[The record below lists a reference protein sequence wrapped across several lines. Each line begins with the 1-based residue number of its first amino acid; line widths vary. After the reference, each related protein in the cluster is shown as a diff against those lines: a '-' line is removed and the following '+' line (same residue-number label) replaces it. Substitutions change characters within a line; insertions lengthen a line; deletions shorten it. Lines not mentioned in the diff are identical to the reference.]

1 MAAID
6 ALRKAI
12 TTQPTDTLVVEER
25 SVWQPDSW
33 LIQRCWQELADAG
46 CSREALATANL
57 ASERYPLAPI
67 QTIQRL
73 AKQTNSQ
80 PGLSGTL
87 HSYLLGIVTTL
98 NSPNHQL
105 AQQSEIAQSAEG
117 LLAASVAA
125 LRLGDAGLSLAF
137 LERLDQLRKGWEQI
151 ITKPEPRQML
161 AEIVAHQSPHPL
173 INALVSSAL
182 RRFGDAGAIF
192 LHEIT
197 HRIDPEPR
205 ATGNRSKT
213 ILNRCVDA
221 FRFGMLATPQ
231 SQRYAIASYGRA
243 GLFSEAM
250 QQADTLTNILEAR
263 RHSALDRQADQNIV
277 RQVKRPTA
285 NADAD
290 FQINAL
296 TEAIRSMGVHKLERD
311 QRVVLA
317 NRLATIARRS
327 DGWSAASAAQTLVE
341 LGALKF
347 ATEAIGR
354 IAANDPTRVEAVIS
368 LVRALLG
375 VTEFEAAS
383 EQVEKALAWA
393 EQTEQGR
400 LRKQALIRGLGEVY
414 LADNQPNVTWQLL
427 DRAIPPPTLRSR
439 IQGWFGERW
448 NDDTLRNEALRL
460 RALLHPEGIRL
471 TNEPQAVANLLAKL
485 LQWGKELLEG
495 EALVNFYLDSLLRP
509 LLEAG
514 LVSQVWTL
522 LNDLELALGAISG
535 DKHANR
541 VHTVCTLLAEQ
552 ALPLSFA
559 AGADSTSVGAAS
571 VGAAS
576 VVDRLGQ
583 FLQRLWRADAQRNV
597 WQTVHGIEGSLPLL
611 IVLEGA
617 QSVLAIAQVASSII
631 GNAENVVIDS
641 AQDGGE
647 HE

>member
-1 MAAID
+1 M
-6 ALRKAI
+6 RN
-12 TTQPTDTLVVEER
+12 R
-25 SVWQPDSW
+25 
-33 LIQRCWQELADAG
+33 G
-46 CSREALATANL
+46 
-57 ASERYPLAPI
+57 
-67 QTIQRL
+67 
-73 AKQTNSQ
+73 
-80 PGLSGTL
+80 
-87 HSYLLGIVTTL
+87 
-98 NSPNHQL
+98 
-105 AQQSEIAQSAEG
+105 IAQSAEG
-117 LLAASVAA
+117 LLAASAAA
-125 LRLGDAGLSLAF
+125 LRLGDEIGLSLTF
-137 LERLDQLRKGWEQI
+137 LERLDQIPKGWEQLM
-151 ITKPEPRQML
+151 TKPENRQTL

-182 RRFGDAGAIF
+182 RRFGDAMGAIF
-192 LHEIT
+192 LHEVT
-197 HRIDPEPR
+197 HLIDPELR
-205 ATGNRSKT
+205 ATGSRSKT
-213 ILNRCVDA
+213 IMNRCVDA

-290 FQINAL
+290 FQIYAL
-296 TEAIRSMGVHKLERD
+296 TEAIRSLDVHQLERE
-311 QRVVLA
+311 QRRELA
-317 NRLATIARRS
+317 NRLAIISRRS

-368 LVRALLG
+368 LTRALLD
-375 VTEFEAAS
+375 VNEFEAAS
-383 EQVEKALAWA
+383 EQVEKALTWA
-393 EQTEQGR
+393 DQTEQGR

-471 TNEPQAVANLLAKL
+471 TSEPQAVANLLAKL

-522 LNDLELALGAISG
+522 LNDLEQALGAISG

-559 AGADSTSVGAAS
+559 AGASSPSAG
-571 VGAAS
+571 

-611 IVLEGA
+611 IALEGA

-631 GNAENVVIDS
+631 GNAEDVVIDS
-641 AQDGGE
+641 APDAGE
-647 HE
+647 PV